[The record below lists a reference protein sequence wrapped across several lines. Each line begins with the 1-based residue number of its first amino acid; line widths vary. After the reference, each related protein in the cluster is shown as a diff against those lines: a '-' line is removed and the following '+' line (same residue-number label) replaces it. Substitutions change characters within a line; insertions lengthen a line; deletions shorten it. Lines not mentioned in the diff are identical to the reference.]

1 MRKRT
6 LALAMIALALA
17 GGAWAG
23 DLEVGFEGVRFFNG
37 VIPGGLDLSLTYYG
51 LELSDAADTKIF
63 LKGGGG
69 YENASL
75 YRDQLTGDPLLTVD
89 SVPEYAYKANF
100 QWELAF
106 IQGFSRREDGDNLL
120 EAFLF
125 YRGRYDNYLNEL
137 PTVVFTDIREIFG
150 TSFMTG
156 ISYDSRVQSRHRSKE
171 GLYAEATA
179 EWGPGFLNTTDFWR
193 VSGQLRGFLPVY
205 DMPNEGGNLF
215 NVYLAGF
222 LGADYADGAQVPIY
236 VNQSFGG
243 RDLRDSLGNSVRG
256 YFHPRY
262 DSSLKATASAEFRL
276 VGPSPSLIW
285 PAVELLEKVV
295 PYLFGFADAG
305 YYAGFADATASYA
318 NASGFLASVGGGF
331 ALDLIG
337 FAQASVIAGVRLV
350 DDATVDYQ
358 YDPADY
364 FFAVKFF
371 LHF

>member
-1 MRKRT
+1 MRRRSI
-6 LALAMIALALA
+6 AIALAALILV
-17 GGAWAG
+17 GGAWAD
-23 DLEVGFEGVRFFNG
+23 DLRFGFEGARFFNG

-51 LELSDAADTKIF
+51 LSLSDEADTKLF

-75 YRDQLTGDPLLTVD
+75 LRDPLTGDPWLSTVKGN
-89 SVPEYAYKANF
+89 EYYMANF

-106 IQGFSRREDGDNLL
+106 IQGFSRRADGVNLL

-125 YRGRYDNYLNEL
+125 YRGRYDRYLNEL
-137 PTVVFTDIREIFG
+137 STAIFPDARELFG
-150 TSFMTG
+150 TSFMAG
-156 ISYDSRVQSRHRSKE
+156 ISYDSRVQSRHRAKE
-171 GLYAEATA
+171 GLYAEASA

-193 VSGQLRGFLPVY
+193 VSGQLRGFLPVL
-205 DMPNEGGNLF
+205 DLPTEGGNLF
-215 NVYLAGF
+215 NIYLAGF
-222 LGADYADGAQVPIY
+222 LGADYAAGAKVPVY

-243 RDLRDSLGNSVRG
+243 RSLRDSLGNSVRG
-256 YFHPRY
+256 YFHPKY
-262 DSSLKATASAEFRL
+262 DTALKTAASAEVRL
-276 VGPSPSLIW
+276 VGPSPSLLW
-285 PAVELLEKVV
+285 PSVELIEKVV

-305 YYAGFADATASYA
+305 YYAGFNGASTAYA
-318 NASGFLASVGGGF
+318 NASGFLASVGGGL

-350 DDATVDYQ
+350 DDAAVPYL
-358 YDPADY
+358 YDPENY